1 MQIELVFPRLH
12 KQVLIDIF
20 EDPFKRSY
28 FFLLSLAMSC
38 PGGSIYQS
46 CGTRCPSTCVSNSTA
61 TSCSLLPVEG
71 CFCKE
76 GYILSGDTCVPE
88 SSCGCVDEEN
98 QYHQASY
105 YRHFLKKEV
114 KEQGISIVITVRK
127 KEIYINNTSTIIIYT
142 VNNSKIDSLWES
154 SWSVSCVII
163 YITYIQMLVIW
174 LSFMILPAY
183 LTYGI
188 YFYFFFFSL
197 SWVKAGSP
205 VIPAMNAAPA
215 MLKTKL
221 YAHPGSVEYER
232 NAVSRMV
239 CWAVIP
245 MVSPPRKFCESL
257 SIP

>member
-46 CGTRCPSTCVSNSTA
+46 CGTRCPSTCVSNSTT

-142 VNNSKIDSLWES
+142 VNNSKIDSL
-154 SWSVSCVII
+154 
-163 YITYIQMLVIW
+163 
-174 LSFMILPAY
+174 
-183 LTYGI
+183 
-188 YFYFFFFSL
+188 
-197 SWVKAGSP
+197 
-205 VIPAMNAAPA
+205 
-215 MLKTKL
+215 
-221 YAHPGSVEYER
+221 
-232 NAVSRMV
+232 
-239 CWAVIP
+239 
-245 MVSPPRKFCESL
+245 
-257 SIP
+257 